1 MDIATVLGI
10 VSSFGLVFTAI
21 FMGGGLNIFINV
33 PALMI
38 VVGGTIGV
46 TLIAYPLK
54 EVLGVLKVVQKALF
68 SKNISIDDLIE
79 RFIAFATKT
88 RKEGILALE
97 SEIKDVSDDFLKK
110 GVQLSIDG
118 LEPQEIKEI
127 LDTEVDYVRSRHQL
141 GAEVFT
147 SMATFAPAT
156 EQ

>member
-10 VSSFGLVFTAI
+10 VSAFGLVFTAI

-68 SKNISIDDLIE
+68 NLIKNKTCLVIAHRLSTIQHANRIIVISDGKIIEEGNHEELLAKGGTYKNLYELQFKKPLAEFKKLNNKKADNSK
-79 RFIAFATKT
+79 
-88 RKEGILALE
+88 
-97 SEIKDVSDDFLKK
+97 
-110 GVQLSIDG
+110 
-118 LEPQEIKEI
+118 
-127 LDTEVDYVRSRHQL
+127 
-141 GAEVFT
+141 
-147 SMATFAPAT
+147 
-156 EQ
+156 